1 MPNIYY
7 NFIVIWW
14 VVINKKRQR
23 LWITEKERV
32 CDNRKPSRVKL
43 KSSAIGSIRKMAIDG
58 PLV

>member
-1 MPNIYY
+1 
-7 NFIVIWW
+7 
-14 VVINKKRQR
+14 
-23 LWITEKERV
+23 V